1 MSHWSLRR
9 RTGTAATDRA
19 PASLQRMPGP
29 FSRGDEVLAG
39 TLDHARAIARRSV
52 LVADSGK
59 FGRGSYVQVASH
71 SAVPDVVSDD
81 RLAPRWVAQIAESG
95 TWLHAALVARS
106 E

>member
-1 MSHWSLRR
+1 MVIEEE
-9 RTGTAATDRA
+9 DRDGGHGPRPGLA
-19 PASLQRMPGP
+19 PAHARAILA
-29 FSRGDEVLAG
+29 RGDEVLAG